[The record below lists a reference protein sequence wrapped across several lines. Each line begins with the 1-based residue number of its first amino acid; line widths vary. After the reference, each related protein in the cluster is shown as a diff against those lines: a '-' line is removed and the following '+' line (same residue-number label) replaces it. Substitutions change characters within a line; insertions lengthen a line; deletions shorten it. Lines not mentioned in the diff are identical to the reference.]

1 RQGYA
6 LIATGNFTAG
16 AQAVASLGATNV
28 TGGVNADRFISR
40 NETVTATVT
49 VSDPTV
55 VPATGV
61 AVQIAVDPSSAVP
74 ASLVRIN
81 GGMAGQAATLNFGD
95 IAAQATKSFAYQI
108 TLLDDGVNRSGQA
121 VIFHVTMTP
130 AHSPP
135 PSTQITIAADQQN
148 ITYRARI

>member
-81 GGMAGQAATLNFGD
+81 GGMAGQD
-95 IAAQATKSFAYQI
+95 PP
-108 TLLDDGVNRSGQA
+108 LDFWG
-121 VIFHVTMTP
+121 TP
-130 AHSPP
+130 APRGKHCAHTNTTGWS
-135 PSTQITIAADQQN
+135 
-148 ITYRARI
+148 RA